1 MAEQIDVRER
11 RAFDASFELR
21 AAADDSP
28 ATLKGYAALFNKRSS
43 DLGGFFEEISPG
55 AFADTLDGDVRALFN
70 HDPNIV
76 LGRTKSG
83 TLDLL
88 EDKRGL
94 AFELRPPE
102 TTLVAD
108 QVLAPIERGDVSQM
122 SFGFITIEDEWRTEG
137 KKEIRTLVKV
147 ELLDI
152 SPVTFPAYPQTKVAV
167 RSLEAWREAQPESVA
182 QRLLEEIRLRDGLI

>member
-1 MAEQIDVRER
+1 MVESIDVRER
-11 RAFDASFELR
+11 RVFGASFELR
-21 AAADDSP
+21 AAEDDSP
-28 ATLKGYAALFNKRSS
+28 ATLKGYAALFNKRSR

-83 TLDLL
+83 TLDLS

-94 AFELRPPE
+94 AFELRPPA

-167 RSLEAWREAQPESVA
+167 RSLEAWRESQPESVA
-182 QRLLEEIRLRDGLI
+182 QRLVHEIRLRDGLI

>member
-1 MAEQIDVRER
+1 MVESIDVRER
-11 RAFDASFELR
+11 RVFGASFELR
-21 AAADDSP
+21 AADDDSP

-83 TLDLL
+83 TLDLS

-94 AFELRPPE
+94 AFELRPPD

-108 QVLAPIERGDVSQM
+108 QVLAPIQRGDVSQM
-122 SFGFITIEDEWRTEG
+122 SFGFITLDDEWRTEG
-137 KKEIRTLVKV
+137 KTEIRTLIKV

-167 RSLEAWREAQPESVA
+167 RSLEVWRESQPESVA
-182 QRLLEEIRLRDGLI
+182 QRELEEIRLRDGLI